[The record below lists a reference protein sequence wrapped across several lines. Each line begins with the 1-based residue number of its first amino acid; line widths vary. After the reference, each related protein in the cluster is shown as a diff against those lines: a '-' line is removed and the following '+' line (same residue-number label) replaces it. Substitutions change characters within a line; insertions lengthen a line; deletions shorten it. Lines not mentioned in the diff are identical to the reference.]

1 MTKYT
6 TIKVRK
12 ETSKMLKLLI
22 ERPIEEQSTERA
34 SLKRGEKEGYA
45 VLKSA
50 YVLDVSVIN

>member
-22 ERPIEEQSTERA
+22 ERPIEEQSTERTQR
-34 SLKRGEKEGYA
+34 LLREERRR
-45 VLKSA
+45 
-50 YVLDVSVIN
+50 DTRF